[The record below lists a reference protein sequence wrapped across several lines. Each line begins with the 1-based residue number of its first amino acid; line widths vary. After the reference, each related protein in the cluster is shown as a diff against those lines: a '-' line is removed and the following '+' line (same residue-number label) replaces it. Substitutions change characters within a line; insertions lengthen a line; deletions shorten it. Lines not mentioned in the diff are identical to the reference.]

1 MTLDTG
7 AADVF
12 AVTLPARPYP
22 GLRPFGKDEWPIFFG
37 REQMIDDVVGRLV
50 RQRLLVVHG
59 DSGCGKSSLI
69 RAGVLPR
76 LEQDTARGGRRW
88 ITRVMTPGDEPLIH
102 LAEAL
107 ADTGEP
113 DTSGAGA
120 ADADARRLQL
130 RRILNSGRAG
140 TPALVDAV
148 CGTRD
153 PFVCL
158 LIDQFEEVFAH
169 ARRRGPQQASLLIEQ
184 ILGLQ
189 ALQSDRL
196 FVVLTMRSEFLGAC
210 AQFEGFAAAVN
221 DTQYM
226 LPRMQHTDLLRAIRE
241 PATLYDGEIA
251 VDLAERL
258 IAEAR
263 GSQDELPLIQH
274 GLMQM
279 QQAVAGRTAGA
290 WRLTLAD
297 YRNPRGLAG
306 LLSDHADAV
315 MAQVEPDD
323 RGREGTRVTED
334 LFRALTDINADGH
347 ATRDPRRLRDV
358 ITITGGD
365 EASVRR
371 VVDAFRAEG
380 VSFMRPYGTDP
391 IALDDYIDISHEALI
406 RCWARIA
413 DPTDGWLIREFK
425 NGLVWRSLV
434 VQADSFEADPSNVL
448 SPATAEERH
457 RWLKRR
463 NEAWSLRYGGRWP
476 SVVRL
481 ADASMAA
488 RERQLQRDLEE
499 RTREER
505 ARAEAEQVALREEQ
519 ARLRETTLQS
529 ELAAATEK
537 GRRVRLFRWGMAASL
552 LLFAFAA
559 VAAWTARQESARANK
574 EAAAARAEQARAEE
588 AEQVARKRRDDAE
601 ERAKKSEETAKGI
614 DQELTKLRQ
623 AALAAPVNSVL
634 RQTITE
640 AGDSIAK
647 GVNALL
653 SPRVYI
659 HIARE
664 PQRDG
669 ARRLAR
675 RLAGAR
681 LGDATILVPG
691 VEVKEYGG
699 PTELRCFQADECQQ
713 YGQKLLQIVNGEL
726 SGPALRLAD
735 LSKSYPAGSVRPLQ
749 FELWFAPGPIPLA
762 SAKQSAY

>member
-1 MTLDTG
+1 MSPDPA

-76 LEQDTARGGRRW
+76 LEQDAARGGRRW
-88 ITRVMTPGDEPLIH
+88 ITRVMMPGDQPLVH

-107 ADTGEP
+107 VDTPGAD
-113 DTSGAGA
+113 GA
-120 ADADARRLQL
+120 DPDARRLQL
-130 RRILNSGRAG
+130 RRILNCGRDG
-140 TPALVDAV
+140 SPALVDAV

-169 ARRRGPQQASLLIEQ
+169 ARRRGPQQASLLIAQ

-221 DTQYM
+221 ETQYL

-251 VDLAERL
+251 TDLAERL

-279 QQAVAGRTAGA
+279 HQAAVGPAGGA
-290 WRLTLAD
+290 WRLTLDD

-334 LFRALTDINADGH
+334 LFRALTDINSDGQ

-358 ITITGGD
+358 IAISGVD
-365 EASVRR
+365 EAAVRR

-380 VSFMRPYGTDP
+380 VSFMRPYATDP
-391 IALDDYIDISHEALI
+391 IALDDYVDISHEALI

-413 DPTDGWLIREFK
+413 DPTDGWLNREFK

-434 VQADSFEADPSNVL
+434 VQADSFEADASNVL

-463 NEAWSLRYGGRWP
+463 NEAWSLRYGGRWA
-476 SVVRL
+476 SVERL
-481 ADASMAA
+481 VEASMAA
-488 RERQLQRDLEE
+488 RDRQMQRELEE
-499 RTREER
+499 RTREQR

-537 GRRVRLFRWGMAASL
+537 SRRVKLFRWGMVVS
-552 LLFAFAA
+552 LLFAALA
-559 VAAWTARQESARANK
+559 VVAAWTARQESTRANK
-574 EAAAARAEQARAEE
+574 EAAAARAAQTRAEE
-588 AEQVARKRRDDAE
+588 AEKVARERREAAEKRAE
-601 ERAKKSEETAKGI
+601 QTERTFKGI
-614 DQELTKLRQ
+614 EQELDKLRQ
-623 AALAAPVNSVL
+623 AASAAPVDSAL
-634 RQTITE
+634 RQSITE
-640 AGDSIAK
+640 AGNSIAK
-647 GVNALL
+647 GVNSLL

-691 VEVKEYGG
+691 VEVKDYGG
-699 PTELRCFQADECQQ
+699 PSELRCFAADECQR
-713 YGQKLLQIVNGEL
+713 YGQSLLAIVNGEL
-726 SGPALRLAD
+726 SGSGLRLSN
-735 LSKSYPAGSVRPLQ
+735 LSKGYATGTVRPLQ
-749 FELWFAPGPIPLA
+749 FEIWFAPGPIPLA
-762 SAKQSAY
+762 TAKQSAY

>member
-1 MTLDTG
+1 MNLDP
-7 AADVF
+7 AAPDVF

-37 REQMIDDVVGRLV
+37 REQMIDDAVGRLV

-69 RAGVLPR
+69 RAGLLPR

-88 ITRVMTPGDEPLIH
+88 ITRVMTPGDEPLVH

-107 ADTGEP
+107 ADTP
-113 DTSGAGA
+113 GAEKG
-120 ADADARRLQL
+120 DADARRLQL
-130 RRILNSGRAG
+130 RRILNCGRDG
-140 TPALVDAV
+140 SPALVDAV

-189 ALQSDRL
+189 TLQSDRL

-221 DTQYM
+221 DTQYL

-241 PATLYDGEIA
+241 PATLYDGDIA
-251 VDLAERL
+251 IDLAERL

-279 QQAVAGRTAGA
+279 YEASVGRAAGA
-290 WRLTLAD
+290 WRLTLDD

-334 LFRALTDINADGH
+334 LFRALTDINADGQ
-347 ATRDPRRLRDV
+347 AIRYPRRLRDL
-358 ITITGGD
+358 IAITGAG
-365 EASVRR
+365 EPSVRR
-371 VVDAFRAEG
+371 VIDAFRVEG
-380 VSFMRPYGTDP
+380 VSFMCPYGTAAID
-391 IALDDYIDISHEALI
+391 LDDYVDISHEALI
-406 RCWARIA
+406 RCWGRVA

-434 VQADSFEADPSNVL
+434 VQADSFETDASNVL

-463 NEAWSLRYGGRWP
+463 NAAWSDRYGGGWER
-476 SVVRL
+476 VCALV
-481 ADASMAA
+481 AASMAA
-488 RERQLQRDLEE
+488 RERSLQEE
-499 RTREER
+499 VEARAREE
-505 ARAEAEQVALREEQ
+505 QMKLRDEQ
-519 ARLRETTLQS
+519 ARLKERTLKS
-529 ELAAATEK
+529 ELEMAVEK
-537 GRRVRLFRWGMAASL
+537 GRRVKLFRRGMAVSL
-552 LLFAFAA
+552 LLFAFATL
-559 VAAWTARQESARANK
+559 AAWTARQESTRANK
-574 EAAAARAEQARAEE
+574 AAAAADEAATAAKERRDAAERRAEQAAL
-588 AEQVARKRRDDAE
+588 
-601 ERAKKSEETAKGI
+601 TIKGI
-614 DQELTKLRQ
+614 EQELAKLQRAASTTPINSALRQ
-623 AALAAPVNSVL
+623 S
-634 RQTITE
+634 ITE
-640 AGDSIAK
+640 AGNSIAK
-647 GVNALL
+647 GVSSLA

-659 HIARE
+659 HIAEE
-664 PQRDG
+664 PQR
-669 ARRLAR
+669 AAAQQLAR

-691 VEVKEYGG
+691 IQRVDGA
-699 PTELRCFQADECQQ
+699 PTRALLRCFVGEECTQ
-713 YGQKLLQIVNGEL
+713 YGSQLVDIVNRQLAE
-726 SGPALRLAD
+726 PKLRLQDFSRTYAPD
-735 LSKSYPAGSVRPLQ
+735 GSIRPLH
-749 FELWFAPGPIPLA
+749 FEIYFAPGPITLRPA
-762 SAKQSAY
+762 DAKSAY

>member
-1 MTLDTG
+1 MTPE
-7 AADVF
+7 AAAPDVF
-12 AVTLPARPYP
+12 AVTLPVRPYP

-88 ITRVMTPGDEPLIH
+88 ITRVMTPGDEPLVH
-102 LAEAL
+102 LADAL
-107 ADTGEP
+107 ADTP
-113 DTSGAGA
+113 GAGDGD
-120 ADADARRLQL
+120 ADPDARRLRL
-130 RRILNSGRAG
+130 RRILNCGRDG
-140 TPALVDAV
+140 SPALVDAV

-153 PFVCL
+153 PYVCL
-158 LIDQFEEVFAH
+158 LIDQFEELFAH

-189 ALQSDRL
+189 ALQADRL

-221 DTQYM
+221 ETQYL

-258 IAEAR
+258 IAESR

-279 QQAVAGRTAGA
+279 YEASPGHDRGA

-347 ATRDPRRLRDV
+347 ATRYPRRLRDL
-358 ITITGGD
+358 IAITGAD

-371 VVDAFRAEG
+371 VVDAFRVEG
-380 VSFMRPYGTDP
+380 VSFMRPYGTETID
-391 IALDDYIDISHEALI
+391 LDDYVDISHEALI
-406 RCWARIA
+406 RCWARVA

-434 VQADSFEADPSNVL
+434 VQADSFDVDASNVL
-448 SPATAEERH
+448 SPATSEERH

-463 NEAWSLRYGGRWP
+463 NPAWCERYGGGWP
-476 SVVRL
+476 RVVAL
-481 ADASMAA
+481 VEASMAA
-488 RERQLQRDLEE
+488 RAREMQRELDE

-505 ARAEAEQVALREEQ
+505 ARAQAEKDRLEADKATLEKQR
-519 ARLRETTLQS
+519 LQS

-537 GRRVRLFRWGMAASL
+537 GRRVKLFRWGMVAAL
-552 LLFAFAA
+552 LLAGF
-559 VAAWTARQESARANK
+559 
-574 EAAAARAEQARAEE
+574 AAAAAWIAQQQRAAALKATEE
-588 AEQVARKRRDDAE
+588 AKIAAKVASDGQSNAE
-601 ERAKKSEETAKGI
+601 DRAKKSEQTLNGIREELAKL
-614 DQELTKLRQ
+614 QQ
-623 AALAAPVNSVL
+623 AASAAPVNSAL
-634 RQTITE
+634 RASITE
-640 AGDSIAK
+640 AGNSIAK

-664 PQRDG
+664 PQRDA

-691 VEVKEYGG
+691 VEQKDYDG
-699 PTELRCFQADECQQ
+699 PSELRCFAADECRR
-713 YGQKLLQIVNGEL
+713 YGQQLLQIVNDEL
-726 SGPALRLAD
+726 SGTTLRLRD
-735 LSKSYPAGSVRPLQ
+735 LSNNKQLAGSARPLQ
-749 FELWFAPGPIPLA
+749 FEIWFAPGPFYVD

>member
-1 MTLDTG
+1 MSPDTA

-76 LEQDTARGGRRW
+76 LEQDAARGGRRW
-88 ITRVMTPGDEPLIH
+88 ITRVMTPGDQPLVH

-107 ADTGEP
+107 VDTPGA
-113 DTSGAGA
+113 AGA
-120 ADADARRLQL
+120 DPDARRLQL
-130 RRILNSGRAG
+130 RRILNCGRDG
-140 TPALVDAV
+140 SPALVDAV

-169 ARRRGPQQASLLIEQ
+169 ARRRGPQQASLLIAQ

-221 DTQYM
+221 ETQYL

-251 VDLAERL
+251 TDLAERL

-279 QQAVAGRTAGA
+279 HQAAVRPAGGP
-290 WRLTLAD
+290 WRLTLDD

-334 LFRALTDINADGH
+334 LFRALTDINADGQ

-358 ITITGGD
+358 IAITGAD
-365 EASVRR
+365 EAAVRR

-380 VSFMRPYGTDP
+380 VSFMRPYATEP
-391 IALDDYIDISHEALI
+391 IALDDYLDISHEALI
-406 RCWARIA
+406 RCWARVA

-463 NEAWSLRYGGRWP
+463 NEAWSLRYGGRWA

-481 ADASMAA
+481 VEASMAA
-488 RERQLQRDLEE
+488 RDRQMQRELEE

-559 VAAWTARQESARANK
+559 VAAWMARQESTRAN
-574 EAAAARAEQARAEE
+574 AAAAAAQIAEQLARDGQRAAERRAE
-588 AEQVARKRRDDAE
+588 
-601 ERAKKSEETAKGI
+601 KSEVAINGI
-614 DQELTKLRQ
+614 EEELAKLRRV
-623 AALAAPVNSVL
+623 AAAAAPDSAL
-634 RQTITE
+634 RQSITE
-640 AGDSIAK
+640 AGNSIAK
-647 GVNALL
+647 GVNSLL

-691 VEVKEYGG
+691 VEVKDYGG
-699 PTELRCFQADECQQ
+699 PSELRCFAADECQR
-713 YGQKLLQIVNGEL
+713 YGQPLLQIINGEL
-726 SGPALRLAD
+726 SGSGLRLSD
-735 LSKSYPAGSVRPLQ
+735 LSKSYAAGSVRPLQ

-762 SAKQSAY
+762 TAKQSAY

>member
-1 MTLDTG
+1 MNLD
-7 AADVF
+7 AAAPDVF

-88 ITRVMTPGDEPLIH
+88 ITRVMTPGDEPLVH

-107 ADTGEP
+107 ADTPGA
-113 DTSGAGA
+113 DTPGAGE
-120 ADADARRLQL
+120 ADPDARRLQL
-130 RRILNSGRAG
+130 RRILNCGRDG
-140 TPALVDAV
+140 SPALVEAV

-169 ARRRGPQQASLLIEQ
+169 ARRRGRQQASLLIEQ

-221 DTQYM
+221 ETQYL

-241 PATLYDGEIA
+241 PATLYDGDIA

-279 QQAVAGRTAGA
+279 YEASPGRDRGA
-290 WRLTLAD
+290 WRLTLDD
-297 YRNPRGLAG
+297 YRNPHGLAG

-315 MAQVEPDD
+315 MAEVEPDD

-334 LFRALTDINADGH
+334 LFRALTDINADGQ
-347 ATRDPRRLRDV
+347 ATRYPRRLRDL
-358 ITITGGD
+358 IAITGAD
-365 EASVRR
+365 EAAVRR

-380 VSFMRPYGTDP
+380 VSFMRPYGTDA
-391 IALDDYIDISHEALI
+391 IDLDDYVDISHEALI
-406 RCWARIA
+406 RCWARVA
-413 DPTDGWLIREFK
+413 DPIDGWLIREFK

-434 VQADSFEADPSNVL
+434 VQADSFETDASNVL

-463 NEAWSLRYGGRWP
+463 NAAWCDRYGGGWERV
-476 SVVRL
+476 SAL
-481 ADASMAA
+481 IGASMAA
-488 RERQLQRDLEE
+488 RERSLQQEVAARA
-499 RTREER
+499 REE
-505 ARAEAEQVALREEQ
+505 QMKLRDEQ
-519 ARLRETTLQS
+519 ARLKEQTLKS
-529 ELAAATEK
+529 ELEVAVEK
-537 GRRVRLFRWGMAASL
+537 GRRVKLFRWGMAVSL

-559 VAAWTARQESARANK
+559 LAAWTARQESIRANK
-574 EAAAARAEQARAEE
+574 AAAEAYLAQARADEAAKVALGRRE
-588 AEQVARKRRDDAE
+588 DAEQ
-601 ERAKKSEETAKGI
+601 RAKQAEVTITGI
-614 DQELTKLRQ
+614 QQELAKLQRAASTAPVDSTLRQ
-623 AALAAPVNSVL
+623 S
-634 RQTITE
+634 ITE
-640 AGDSIAK
+640 AGNSIAR
-647 GVNALL
+647 GVSSLL
-653 SPRVYI
+653 SPRVYF
-659 HIARE
+659 HIAQE
-664 PQRDG
+664 PQR
-669 ARRLAR
+669 AAAQMLAR

-681 LGDATILVPG
+681 LGDSTILVPG
-691 VEVKEYGG
+691 IERKDYGG
-699 PTELRCFQADECQQ
+699 PSELRCFVADECQQ
-713 YGQKLLQIVNGEL
+713 YGQSLLQMINGEL
-726 SGPALRLAD
+726 SGSALRLSD
-735 LSKSYPAGSVRPLQ
+735 LSKRFPAGSVRPLH
-749 FELWFAPGPIPLA
+749 FEIWFGPGALPLA
-762 SAKQSAY
+762 SPKQSAY

>member
-1 MTLDTG
+1 MNHDAG

-50 RQRLLVVHG
+50 SQRLLVVHG

-88 ITRVMTPGDEPLIH
+88 ITRVMTPGDDPLVH

-107 ADTGEP
+107 VDTPGADTP
-113 DTSGAGA
+113 GAG
-120 ADADARRLQL
+120 DPDARRLQL
-130 RRILNSGRAG
+130 RRILNSGRDGSA
-140 TPALVDAV
+140 ALVDAV
-148 CGTRD
+148 CGTHD

-169 ARRRGPQQASLLIEQ
+169 ARRRGPQQASLLIGQ
-184 ILGLQ
+184 ILGLR

-221 DTQYM
+221 DTQYL

-279 QQAVAGRTAGA
+279 YQAAVGRAGDS
-290 WRLTLAD
+290 WRLSLAD

-306 LLSDHADAV
+306 LLSDHADTV

-323 RGREGTRVTED
+323 RGRDGTRVTED
-334 LFRALTDINADGH
+334 LFRALTNINADGQ
-347 ATRDPRRLRDV
+347 ATRDPRRLCDL
-358 ITITGGD
+358 IAITGVED
-365 EASVRR
+365 AAVRR
-371 VVDAFRAEG
+371 VIDAFRVEG

-391 IALDDYIDISHEALI
+391 IALDDYVDISHEALI
-406 RCWARIA
+406 RCWARVA

-434 VQADSFEADPSNVL
+434 VQADSFEADASSVL

-463 NEAWSLRYGGRWP
+463 NEAWSLRYGGRWN
-476 SVVRL
+476 SVVAL
-481 ADASMAA
+481 VEASMAA
-488 RERQLQRDLEE
+488 RERQMQRELEA

-537 GRRVRLFRWGMAASL
+537 GRRVKLFRWGMAVAL
-552 LLFAFAA
+552 LLAA
-559 VAAWTARQESARANK
+559 VAAMAAWTARAQSLRAR
-574 EAAAARAEQARAEE
+574 AAAATALVAQGQAEEAEKVARGRREAAERRAEQAE
-588 AEQVARKRRDDAE
+588 V
-601 ERAKKSEETAKGI
+601 TIKGI
-614 DQELTKLRQ
+614 EEELAKLRR
-623 AALAAPVNSVL
+623 AAAAAPADSAL
-634 RQTITE
+634 RQSITE
-640 AGDSIAK
+640 AGNSIAK

-659 HIARE
+659 QFTDEA
-664 PQRDG
+664 QRDG
-669 ARRLAR
+669 AQALAR
-675 RLAGAR
+675 RVAGAR
-681 LGDATILVPG
+681 LGDASILVPA
-691 VEVKEYGG
+691 VERKGYRG
-699 PTELRCFQADECQQ
+699 PSELRCFAADECQRF
-713 YGQKLLQIVNGEL
+713 GQQLLGIINREL
-726 SGPALRLAD
+726 AGAPLRLSDMSGAFA
-735 LSKSYPAGSVRPLQ
+735 PGSVRPLH
-749 FELWFAPGPIPLA
+749 FEIFFGPGRVALADAKA
-762 SAKQSAY
+762 SAY